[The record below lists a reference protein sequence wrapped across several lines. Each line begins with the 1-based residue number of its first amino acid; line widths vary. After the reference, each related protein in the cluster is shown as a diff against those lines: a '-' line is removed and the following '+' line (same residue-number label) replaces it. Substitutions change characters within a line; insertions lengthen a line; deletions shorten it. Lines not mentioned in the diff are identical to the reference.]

1 MKTGFILAEDEAIK
15 ARFSSLY
22 VIDDRNAHRPVKV
35 FFRYPEGETE
45 REYPFITIELIDVL
59 HATDRQYSDSPIY
72 FDTTHSNRFADHP
85 AFATYW
91 PSEASVVSASNS
103 YSASAHFM
111 VADPFIP
118 VDLLYQ
124 VSIYCRSA
132 LHDRQLTSVLLSKV
146 VPFRYNSITI
156 PADNTVRRFDMLD
169 WTNADLLDTESGY
182 RKRIFRKVLTL
193 KMSAEITGQE
203 LVQLAATKPVTSIS
217 STISHQTYVFNS

>member
-59 HATDRQYSDSPIY
+59 HATDRQYSDNPIY
-72 FDTTHSNRFADHP
+72 FDTTHNARFVDHP
-85 AFATYW
+85 AFGTYW
-91 PSEASVVSASNS
+91 PSETSVVSASNS

-217 STISHQTYVFNS
+217 STISSQTYVFNP

>member
-15 ARFSSLY
+15 LRFSSLY

-59 HATDRQYSDSPIY
+59 HATDRQYSDNPIY
-72 FDTTHSNRFADHP
+72 FDTTHNARFANHP
-85 AFATYW
+85 AFVNYW
-91 PSEASVVSASNS
+91 PSELSAVSASNS

-111 VADPFIP
+111 TADPFIP

-132 LHDRQLTSVLLSKV
+132 LHDRQLTSALLSKI
-146 VPFRYNSITI
+146 VPFRYNSIVI

-203 LVQLAATKPVTSIS
+203 LNQLAATKPVTSIS
-217 STISHQTYVFNS
+217 STISGQTYVFNS

>member
-85 AFATYW
+85 AFGTYW

-203 LVQLAATKPVTSIS
+203 LVQLAQTKPVTSIS
-217 STISHQTYVFNS
+217 STISSQTYVFNQ